1 MAIIYYADQDVKGSL
16 TVASSAT
23 ATNFITTTDTGIDIN
38 GIALTRVAANSAI
51 RVGDGLE
58 TLGLLRSYSNLIVA
72 TTGTFGGDVS
82 VEDNLYLT
90 DSGTNRAKI
99 QLNSSDRDDLDIIAV
114 SLGSN
119 MKFFTVDSERMRI
132 TSAGNV
138 GINKT
143 NPDAKLEIAHSLTG
157 VPANNNVNLKVTD
170 INASYAADAGG
181 SIMFSGIY
189 DTGGSILGQ
198 GPYIK
203 ASKANATSSDYGFGL
218 RLGVRASGSSNSNV
232 AMTIADDSNIRFN
245 TYGAGTL
252 VTDASGNITV
262 SSGGGA
268 GGPFLPLT
276 AGSTKPLSGDLY
288 LNDSKFIRLRTTG
301 GSNGNASIDFS
312 TGAALTFTVNSSSAP
327 IIFKQSSTEWMRI
340 INTGNVGIGTTN
352 PGTKLFVVGNVSVS
366 AGKAY
371 RMYNAANNGWGEM
384 SFIEA
389 DNRIQ
394 FNRGIQNSGVDWRF
408 PDSGNSYVNANEG
421 NFGIG
426 TTSPGRKLSVLDA
439 TPIISSSDGTTEALF
454 FANGGLARF
463 GAGSNVPIAFQING
477 GEKARIDTSGRM
489 GIGTTSPGAK
499 LVISGGGG
507 AISDNGFQ
515 INSGYGFSGTGV
527 LEINPSAASHIPLSI
542 LSKNGQ
548 TANLV
553 NVTSFG
559 GTAGNFF
566 NVQSSGNV
574 GIGTTS
580 PQSKLHI
587 YKSLNGGVGG
597 ELRLDNNN
605 GAVANKTRILFS
617 DGGGASDLFNRG
629 AIVCETEASPYMGQL
644 QFQTGVGTI
653 STKMII
659 LGTGNVGIG
668 TTTPGVKLE
677 VQGTVLVN
685 NEIQFVD
692 GNMRIFR
699 STNDMK
705 FRTSGSDR
713 MTILGTGD
721 VCIGTTTPSFNN
733 NYGTGDLNVENDT
746 FAAAQVFTH
755 SSTVGNYSF
764 FGLGKSNGTG
774 ASPTIVQAQETVGA
788 MGWYG
793 YDGSDYRRMANI
805 QVDVD
810 GTPAAGD
817 MPGRIEIG
825 TTPVGASGPTTR
837 MVINNAGA
845 VKLNAYSAGYLK
857 TDASGNITADNT
869 GGGLPGGPYL
879 PLSAGSGFPLT
890 GDLYIAEASNKGQLF
905 FGTANT
911 DYEIKGGGNY
921 GYLSLNAPILRFDT
935 GGSEKMRI
943 IANGNV
949 GIGTTTPDEKLDI
962 TGGYLKFNG
971 GDYGIKGS
979 ASLTYSAVSDHYF
992 LTSGSTKLTIK
1003 ANGQVGIGATTF
1015 ENSWSGYAVL
1025 KLGADNGFF
1034 SNITSSTGSALFIA
1048 QNVYNDGSVYR
1059 YIRTNESGLVDM
1071 RDGKFN
1077 FLNAPS
1083 GSAGATA
1090 TMTNRFTISQG
1101 GNVGIG
1107 DTAPT
1112 SISANT
1118 FSLSVNSS
1126 RTDLSGALINKA
1138 NGTVKHQ
1145 QYWDSSGYS
1154 FNLSASS
1161 GNFQFNG
1168 GNVGIGTTSPATQL
1182 EIFNNNDQPVTL
1194 RLNTSVSDGDSVAA
1208 IISFENGAGGGG
1220 VQGRIESIAT
1230 EDDTT
1235 SFKFYTDNT
1244 SSPAMTINP
1253 GGSIVMAGSATA
1265 TNFILSSDK
1274 TLKDNIKKIDAKH
1287 IDVNWKNFEL
1297 ISEPGVKRS
1306 GVIAQELEKTNPE
1319 FVRTD
1324 KDGLKS
1330 VAYIDL
1336 LISKIAELE
1345 ARLEKAGL

>member
-1 MAIIYYADQDVKGSL
+1 MAL
-16 TVASSAT
+16 
-23 ATNFITTTDTGIDIN
+23 NFLN
-38 GIALTRVAANSAI
+38 
-51 RVGDGLE
+51 DG
-58 TLGLLRSYSNLIVA
+58 Y
-72 TTGTFGGDVS
+72 F
-82 VEDNLYLT
+82 
-90 DSGTNRAKI
+90 
-99 QLNSSDRDDLDIIAV
+99 
-114 SLGSN
+114 
-119 MKFFTVDSERMRI
+119 
-132 TSAGNV
+132 AGKV
-138 GINKT
+138 GIGET
-143 NPDAKLEIAHSLTG
+143 NPTEKLEING
-157 VPANNNVNLKVTD
+157 E
-170 INASYAADAGG
+170 
-181 SIMFSGIY
+181 
-189 DTGGSILGQ
+189 
-198 GPYIK
+198 
-203 ASKANATSSDYGFGL
+203 FGKTTL
-218 RLGVRASGSSNSNV
+218 NGHVIAYTRASANYLWAKSVG
-232 AMTIADDSNIRFN
+232 
-245 TYGAGTL
+245 
-252 VTDASGNITV
+252 
-262 SSGGGA
+262 
-268 GGPFLPLT
+268 
-276 AGSTKPLSGDLY
+276 GDLR
-288 LNDSKFIRLRTTG
+288 FVV
-301 GSNGNASIDFS
+301 NGN
-312 TGAALTFTVNSSSAP
+312 L
-327 IIFKQSSTEWMRI
+327 
-340 INTGNVGIGTTN
+340 VG
-352 PGTKLFVVGNVSVS
+352 
-366 AGKAY
+366 
-371 RMYNAANNGWGEM
+371 
-384 SFIEA
+384 
-389 DNRIQ
+389 
-394 FNRGIQNSGVDWRF
+394 
-408 PDSGNSYVNANEG
+408 
-421 NFGIG
+421 
-426 TTSPGRKLSVLDA
+426 SPS
-439 TPIISSSDGTTEALF
+439 
-454 FANGGLARF
+454 
-463 GAGSNVPIAFQING
+463 
-477 GEKARIDTSGRM
+477 M
-489 GIGTTSPGAK
+489 
-499 LVISGGGG
+499 
-507 AISDNGFQ
+507 
-515 INSGYGFSGTGV
+515 
-527 LEINPSAASHIPLSI
+527 I
-542 LSKNGQ
+542 LS
-548 TANLV
+548 
-553 NVTSFG
+553 
-559 GTAGNFF
+559 TAGN
-566 NVQSSGNV
+566 
-574 GIGTTS
+574 
-580 PQSKLHI
+580 L
-587 YKSLNGGVGG
+587 
-597 ELRLDNNN
+597 
-605 GAVANKTRILFS
+605 
-617 DGGGASDLFNRG
+617 
-629 AIVCETEASPYMGQL
+629 
-644 QFQTGVGTI
+644 
-653 STKMII
+653 
-659 LGTGNVGIG
+659 
-668 TTTPGVKLE
+668 
-677 VQGTVLVN
+677 
-685 NEIQFVD
+685 
-692 GNMRIFR
+692 
-699 STNDMK
+699 
-705 FRTSGSDR
+705 
-713 MTILGTGD
+713 
-721 VCIGTTTPSFNN
+721 
-733 NYGTGDLNVENDT
+733 
-746 FAAAQVFTH
+746 
-755 SSTVGNYSF
+755 
-764 FGLGKSNGTG
+764 
-774 ASPTIVQAQETVGA
+774 
-788 MGWYG
+788 
-793 YDGSDYRRMANI
+793 
-805 QVDVD
+805 
-810 GTPAAGD
+810 
-817 MPGRIEIG
+817 
-825 TTPVGASGPTTR
+825 
-837 MVINNAGA
+837 
-845 VKLNAYSAGYLK
+845 
-857 TDASGNITADNT
+857 
-869 GGGLPGGPYL
+869 
-879 PLSAGSGFPLT
+879 
-890 GDLYIAEASNKGQLF
+890 
-905 FGTANT
+905 
-911 DYEIKGGGNY
+911 
-921 GYLSLNAPILRFDT
+921 
-935 GGSEKMRI
+935 
-943 IANGNV
+943 